1 MSRARLKSAFAKLNW
16 MPSRL
21 IQGMFSFLTVDS
33 GYLLIDS
40 NVQSGLICLF
50 KRFGNGTASTPTMP
64 NAERLMSSPRPLTSS
79 AIVNAILNI
88 LVVQL
93 CFWPLTLPGSFLTK
107 TPPKLPTDEL
117 EDAPKFWAKFGGKP
131 KSIAP
136 ETTDE
141 GVKCADRL
149 YKLSNEKGSLTMTL
163 VGEGELDS
171 KMLDTNDIFLLDA
184 GFQIYTWVGKN
195 ANSEEKAA
203 AMT

>member
-1 MSRARLKSAFAKLNW
+1 
-16 MPSRL
+16 MPFQK
-21 IQGMFSFLTVDS
+21 IWQWNGQH
-33 GYLLIDS
+33 S
-40 NVQSGLICLF
+40 NH
-50 KRFGNGTASTPTMP
+50 
-64 NAERLMSSPRPLTSS
+64 AERRK
-79 AIVNAILNI
+79 ADE
-88 LVVQL
+88 
-93 CFWPLTLPGSFLTK
+93 LTK
-107 TPPKLPTDEL
+107 TINIERDCKCDIEYIGSTALFLATNIAWQLSDQTPPKLPTDEL